1 MCYKFVHT
9 DSNGKS
15 REVTERE
22 FEEFKEKYPA
32 MAKFL
37 ENPDTYVTEE
47 IIMRSRDKDRWEK
60 LAKKLM
66 QQIAKVKGAFLF
78 SVPVDVKKY
87 SGIDDYYDVIKKP
100 MDFQTIKN
108 KLTNNVYANVL
119 EFNDDME
126 QVFKNCILY
135 NKEHTDVG
143 KAGIEVWDEYKILC
157 STIGLSPYI

>member
-47 IIMRSRDKDRWEK
+47 IIMRSRDK
-60 LAKKLM
+60 
-66 QQIAKVKGAFLF
+66 
-78 SVPVDVKKY
+78 VKK
-87 SGIDDYYDVIKKP
+87 K
-100 MDFQTIKN
+100 
-108 KLTNNVYANVL
+108 
-119 EFNDDME
+119 
-126 QVFKNCILY
+126 
-135 NKEHTDVG
+135 
-143 KAGIEVWDEYKILC
+143 KIL
-157 STIGLSPYI
+157 